1 MGIPLEACG
10 SISTHRKSMGAM
22 RDFLGK
28 RETYTNFAAPVV
40 HSLVPA
46 VVGALDRL
54 RRVTGTAILATGV
67 LAAVPTGSLMAQDVA
82 AQNVVTALRPVASV
96 GEVETMVEVPSSLQ
110 EIYQHGGV
118 PESLQQLVDMERQQ
132 QRIASRVSACT
143 VNVAIGPAQGCG
155 VIVTGSGY
163 VLTAAHVGQ
172 RPGKTALITF
182 SNGRTVTATT
192 LGMNR
197 EVDAGLMKINEG
209 QNNGA
214 PWPHA
219 TLGRSE
225 NLRPGMWCI
234 ASGHPGGYEQDRG
247 PVTRVGRILKVRHDS
262 IVTDC
267 ALIGG
272 DSGGPLF
279 DLGGRL
285 IAVHSRIGNDVADN
299 LHIAVEHYDSSWDRL
314 AKGEAW
320 GFLEGFRPILGVSKD
335 VTSSAARIGV
345 VKTGSP
351 AEEAGIQV
359 GDVIEQ
365 FGDVVIT
372 DFKALVAAVADT
384 MPGERVPCWINRGGD
399 RVRVTVEIGRAD

>member
-1 MGIPLEACG
+1 
-10 SISTHRKSMGAM
+10 M

-28 RETYTNFAAPVV
+28 RETYTKFATAVFLGRGAIPR
-40 HSLVPA
+40 
-46 VVGALDRL
+46 VVGLGILASGLL
-54 RRVTGTAILATGV
+54 AILPSHGSTGGV
-67 LAAVPTGSLMAQDVA
+67 LQAQDI
-82 AQNVVTALRPVASV
+82 VTALRPVSRV
-96 GEVETMVEVPSSLQ
+96 GEIETAIDVPPSLQ
-110 EIYQHGGV
+110 EIYQDGGV
-118 PESLQQLVDMERQQ
+118 PQSLEQLLDMERQQ
-132 QRIASRVSACT
+132 QRVANRVSACT

-155 VIVTGSGY
+155 VIVTSSGY
-163 VLTAAHVGQ
+163 ILTAAHVGM

-182 SNGRTVTATT
+182 SDGRTVTATT
-192 LGMNR
+192 LGMKR

-209 QNNGA
+209 QNNGV

-225 NLRPGMWCI
+225 SLRPGMWCI
-234 ASGHPGGYEQDRG
+234 ASGHPGGYERDRG
-247 PVTRVGRILKVRHDS
+247 PVTRVGRILKVRPDS

-279 DLGGRL
+279 DLSGRL

-299 LHIAVEHYDSSWDRL
+299 LHIAVEHYDASWDRL

-320 GFLEGFRPILGVSKD
+320 GYLEGFRPILGVSKD
-335 VTSSAARIGV
+335 VTSSDARIGV

-351 AEEAGIQV
+351 AEQAGIQV

-365 FGDVVIT
+365 FGDVSIES
-372 DFKALVAAVADT
+372 FQALTLAVADT

-399 RVRVTVEIGRAD
+399 RIRITVEIGRDE